1 MKIGVISDT
10 HLHQITPELAEL
22 MNGPF
27 KDVEMVLH
35 AGDLTELEIL
45 KAFSGVELLAV
56 SGNMDSPAVRKQ
68 LPATRVFQA
77 GRFKI
82 GLVHGWGGP
91 RGIEER
97 IAREFEGTDCIVYG
111 HTHTPCCLK
120 REGLLF
126 FNPGAFGA
134 GAFGSGSNSVGVLDI
149 GETFSGQI
157 FHL

>member
-10 HLHQITPELAEL
+10 HLHQMTPELAEV
-22 MNGPF
+22 MKGPF

-45 KAFSGVELLAV
+45 KAFPGVELLAV
-56 SGNMDSPAVRKQ
+56 CGNMDSPAVRKQ
-68 LPATRVFQA
+68 LPARRVFQA
-77 GRFKI
+77 GRFTI

-111 HTHTPCCLK
+111 HTHTSSCRR

-134 GAFGSGSNSVGVLDI
+134 GAFAAGSNSVGVLDA
-149 GETFSGQI
+149 GETLSGQI